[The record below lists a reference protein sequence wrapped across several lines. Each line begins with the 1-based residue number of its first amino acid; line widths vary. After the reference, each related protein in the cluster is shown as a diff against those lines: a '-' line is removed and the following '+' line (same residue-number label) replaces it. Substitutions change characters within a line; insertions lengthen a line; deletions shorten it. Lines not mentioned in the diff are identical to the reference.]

1 MAMLNN
7 HRVHIV
13 HYLQQFNAAD
23 PATGAA
29 TGAADECC
37 VGKTR
42 AAYAEFFSGLGN
54 LGNVPVWGFVKHREI
69 LFPFQLGDVQSGNA
83 LLACFLNPDGTI
95 FSDVFF
101 VENHGKSDVFFPDI
115 YPLVNVYITME
126 NHHAINEKIHYFYGH
141 VQ

>member
-95 FSDVFF
+95 FSDFF
-101 VENHGKSDVFFPDI
+101 CGKSWKIRCFFSR
-115 YPLVNVYITME
+115 YIPSGKRLH
-126 NHHAINEKIHYFYGH
+126 NYGKSPCY
-141 VQ
+141 